1 MVKLQQGH
9 PQTIAR
15 YSLVPANEVG
25 ISVIS
30 VEEQLS
36 SWCTLIRQAKKPEDA
51 ARGYFSLAQNVSSF
65 AQFEILP
72 YPVVAIARFEQ
83 LKRMKLGVR
92 APDLRIAAIVLEHP
106 WEHSC
111 HPKYSRLQG
120 DTRPRNRRLGPTLTR
135 PLSDYL
141 NDSGSILTLLP
152 APTPS
157 LYY

>member
-1 MVKLQQGH
+1 MSWIRTLFRFCNKVIRRQL
-9 PQTIAR
+9 PDTLP
-15 YSLVPANEVG
+15 SSPANEVG
-25 ISVIS
+25 ITVIS

-36 SWCTLIRQAKKPEDA
+36 SWYTLIRQAKKPEDA

-106 WEHSC
+106 
-111 HPKYSRLQG
+111 
-120 DTRPRNRRLGPTLTR
+120 N
-135 PLSDYL
+135 
-141 NDSGSILTLLP
+141 SILVTRNTRDFKVVPGLVIEDWSKP
-152 APTPS
+152 
-157 LYY
+157 

>member
-1 MVKLQQGH
+1 MVKYVLDTDIISLLQQGH
-9 PQTIAR
+9 PQTVVR

-25 ISVIS
+25 ITVIS

-36 SWCTLIRQAKKPEDA
+36 SWYTLIRQAKKPEDA
-51 ARGYFSLAQNVSSF
+51 ARGYLSLAQNVSCF

-106 WEHSC
+106 
-111 HPKYSRLQG
+111 
-120 DTRPRNRRLGPTLTR
+120 D
-135 PLSDYL
+135 
-141 NDSGSILTLLP
+141 SILVTRNTRDFKVIPGLVIEDWAKP
-152 APTPS
+152 
-157 LYY
+157 